1 MLEQKF
7 NFPVKD
13 LILIYHLMPKSL
25 CVAIKLWMVC
35 VFEVVTILTIF
46 KNFRS
51 PEFHQW
57 LVPDHSAS
65 RRSLLE
71 GPFGLGIVILCTT
84 QKAFPEFYAL
94 LNTLLPEYKPLNKN

>member
-1 MLEQKF
+1 MPIAHDRNMLEQKF
-7 NFPVKD
+7 NFSVKD

-57 LVPDHSAS
+57 LVPSHSAACPGWSFS
-65 RRSLLE
+65 RGS
-71 GPFGLGIVILCTT
+71 
-84 QKAFPEFYAL
+84 
-94 LNTLLPEYKPLNKN
+94 